1 MNTKAKTKGRNKI
14 ASAKQIKQIIKSVK
28 NGNKKNN

>member
-14 ASAKQIKQIIKSVK
+14 ASAKQIRLIIKSVK